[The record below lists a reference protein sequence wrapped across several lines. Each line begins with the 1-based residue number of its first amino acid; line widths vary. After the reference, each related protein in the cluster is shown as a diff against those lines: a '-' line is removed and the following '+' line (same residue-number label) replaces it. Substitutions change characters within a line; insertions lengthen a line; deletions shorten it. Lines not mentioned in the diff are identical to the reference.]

1 MSTPKTQS
9 RKQIIDAVIRVL
21 TKDDRVV
28 FAYLYGSMVSEGK
41 GNDIDVAVFPE
52 SMADCYSLAVDLKID
67 LHKATGM
74 PPETFDIRVIGDLI
88 EKGDIFSLLYL
99 RNVLDGG
106 RILVDKDHDV
116 RADFLERYGLKFR
129 ECEGLIQEVLA

>member
-52 SMADCYSLAVDLKID
+52 YQADCYSLAVDLKID